1 MLFHLFYGA
10 LGDKIGWLRIFRYT
24 STRILGAAITAL
36 LLSFILGPWFIEKLK
51 ARQIGET
58 IRTDGPET
66 HKKKAGTP
74 TMGGSLIL
82 FCLMVST
89 LLWCDLKNQFV
100 WLALSVTVAFG
111 AIGFADDYIKV
122 AKRDKRGL
130 SGKLRLL
137 LEFAIAGGAMAY
149 LFYSD
154 AMPADVRLHL
164 QLPFTNFYDNSLVLP
179 AWGYTIFGTLVV
191 VGTAN
196 AVNFTDGLD
205 GLAIGPSI
213 MNAGTFLV
221 FAYIAGVQTTILAHG
236 HFDHSATGLPCR
248 PGDVCDV
255 TIAQYL
261 HVAHITGVEEL
272 AVFCAAL
279 FGTGI
284 GFLWYNA
291 YPAQVFMGDVGALS
305 LGGSI
310 GMLAVLTKNELVLLI
325 VGGLFV
331 VEALSVII
339 QTGVFKATKRR
350 TEDGKIVGK
359 RVFAM
364 APIHHHY
371 EKKGWDEP
379 KIIVRFWLVSALL
392 ALLALGTLKLR

>member
-1 MLFHLFYGA
+1 MLFHLLYGA
-10 LGDKIGWLRIFRYT
+10 LGDKIGALRVFRYT
-24 STRILGAAITAL
+24 STRILAAAITAL
-36 LLSFILGPWFIEKLK
+36 VLSFIIGPWFIERLK

-58 IRTDGPET
+58 IRSDGPET

-82 FCLMVST
+82 FCLAIST
-89 LLWCDLKNQFV
+89 LIWCDLRNQFV

-111 AIGFADDYIKV
+111 AIGFADDYVKITKKNK
-122 AKRDKRGL
+122 AGL
-130 SGKLRLL
+130 PGRLRLI
-137 LEFAIAGGAMAY
+137 LEFAVAGSAMAY
-149 LFYSD
+149 LFYSTL
-154 AMPADVRLHL
+154 MPPDVRLHV
-164 QLPFTNFYDNSLVLP
+164 QFPFTNFYEQGIELP
-179 AWGYTIFGTLVV
+179 AWLYVIFGSLVV

-196 AVNFTDGLD
+196 AVNLTDGLD

-221 FAYIAGVQTTILAHG
+221 FAYIAGVETTLVARGG
-236 HFDHSATGLPCR
+236 HE
-248 PGDVCDV
+248 V

-261 HVAHITGVEEL
+261 HVAHIAGSEEL
-272 AVFCAAL
+272 AVFAAAL
-279 FGTGI
+279 FGAGI

-291 YPAQVFMGDVGALS
+291 YPAQVFMGDVGALG

-339 QTGVFKATKRR
+339 QTGVFKATKRVGP
-350 TEDGKIVGK
+350 DGKVVGK

-371 EKKGWDEP
+371 ELKGWDEP

-392 ALLALGTLKLR
+392 ALIALGTLKVR

>member
-1 MLFHLFYGA
+1 MLFHLFFGS
-10 LGDKIGWLRIFRYT
+10 LGDHVRWMRVFGYT
-24 STRILGAAITAL
+24 SSRILAAAITSL

-58 IRTDGPET
+58 IRTDGPVT

-82 FCLMVST
+82 FCLAVST
-89 LLWCDLKNQFV
+89 LLWCDLRNQFV
-100 WLALSVTVAFG
+100 WLALTVTVAFG
-111 AIGFADDYIKV
+111 AIGFADDYLKL
-122 AKRDKRGL
+122 AKRNKDGL
-130 SGKLRLL
+130 SGWIRLG

-149 LFYSD
+149 LFYSNT
-154 AMPADVRLHL
+154 MSPDVRLQF
-164 QLPFTNFYDNSLVLP
+164 QLPFTDFRQHVLELP
-179 AWGYTIFGTLVV
+179 AWLYVIVGAVVV
-191 VGTAN
+191 VGAAN

-221 FAYIAGVQTTILAHG
+221 FAYIAGTT
-236 HFDHSATGLPCR
+236 ATIVVGAKE
-248 PGDVCDV
+248 V
-255 TIAQYL
+255 TIADYL
-261 HVAHITGVEEL
+261 HVAHINGVEEL

-284 GFLWYNA
+284 GFLWYNT

-305 LGGSI
+305 LGGAI

-331 VEALSVII
+331 VETLSVVI
-339 QTGVFKATKRR
+339 QRLVFKATKRV
-350 TEDGKIVGK
+350 ENGKVVGH

>member
-1 MLFHLFYGA
+1 MLFHLFYGS
-10 LGDKIGWLRIFRYT
+10 LGEHVRWLRVFGYT
-24 STRILGAAITAL
+24 SSRILAAAITAL

-82 FCLMVST
+82 FCLAVST
-89 LLWCDLKNQFV
+89 LLWCDLRNQFV
-100 WLALSVTVAFG
+100 WLTLMVTVAFG

-122 AKRDKRGL
+122 AKKNKKGL
-130 SGKLRLL
+130 SGKLRLV

-149 LFYSD
+149 LFYSNT
-154 AMPADVRLHL
+154 MSPEIRLQF
-164 QLPFTNFYDNSLVLP
+164 QLPFTDFRHTALELP
-179 AWGYTIFGTLVV
+179 AWIYVIVGSVVV
-191 VGTAN
+191 VGAAN

-221 FAYIAGVQTTILAHG
+221 FAYIAGTT
-236 HFDHSATGLPCR
+236 ATIVVKGQEQ
-248 PGDVCDV
+248 
-255 TIAQYL
+255 TIAEYL
-261 HVAHITGVEEL
+261 HVAHINGVEEL

-284 GFLWYNA
+284 GFLWYNT

-305 LGGSI
+305 LGGAI

-339 QTGVFKATKRR
+339 QTGVFKATKRI
-350 TEDGKIVGK
+350 ENGKVVGK

-371 EKKGWDEP
+371 EKRGWDEP

-392 ALLALGTLKLR
+392 ALIALGTLKLR

>member
-1 MLFHLFYGA
+1 MLFHLLYGA
-10 LGDKIGWLRIFRYT
+10 LGERIGWLRIFRYT
-24 STRILGAAITAL
+24 STRVLAAAITAL
-36 LLSFILGPWFIEKLK
+36 LLSFILGPWFIDKLRS
-51 ARQIGET
+51 RQIGET
-58 IRTDGPET
+58 IRDDGPAT

-82 FCLMVST
+82 FCLVVST
-89 LLWCDLKNQFV
+89 LLWCDLKNPFV
-100 WLALSVTVAFG
+100 WLALIVTSAFG

-122 AKRDKRGL
+122 AKKDKRGL
-130 SGKLRLL
+130 SSKLRLA

-154 AMPADVRLHL
+154 AMSSDVRLHV
-164 QLPFTNFYDNSLVLP
+164 QLPFTNFYESGLELP
-179 AWGYTIFGTLVV
+179 AWLYAIFGTVVV

-221 FAYIAGVQTTILAHG
+221 FAYIAGVQTTLAVNG
-236 HFDHSATGLPCR
+236 HE
-248 PGDVCDV
+248 V

-261 HVAHITGVEEL
+261 HVAHINGIEEL
-272 AVFCAAL
+272 AILCAAL

-291 YPAQVFMGDVGALS
+291 YPAQVFMGDVGSLA
-305 LGGSI
+305 LGGAI
-310 GMLAVLTKNELVLLI
+310 GMLAVLTKNEIVLLL

-331 VEALSVII
+331 VEALSSII
-339 QTGVFKATKRR
+339 QTGVYKATKKIGP
-350 TEDGKIVGK
+350 DGKVTGK
-359 RVFAM
+359 RVFLM
-364 APIHHHY
+364 APIHHHF

-379 KIIVRFWLVSALL
+379 KIIVRFWLISALL
-392 ALLALGTLKLR
+392 ALMALGTLKLR

>member
-1 MLFHLFYGA
+1 MLFHLLYGA
-10 LGDKIGWLRIFRYT
+10 LGDKIGWLRVFRYT
-24 STRILGAAITAL
+24 STRILAAAITAL
-36 LLSFILGPWFIEKLK
+36 VLSFIIGPWFIERLK

-58 IRTDGPET
+58 IRSDGPQT

-82 FCLMVST
+82 FCLAIST
-89 LLWCDLKNQFV
+89 LIWCDLRNQFV

-111 AIGFADDYIKV
+111 AIGFADDYVKIT
-122 AKRDKRGL
+122 KRNKAGL
-130 SGKLRLL
+130 PGRLRLI
-137 LEFAIAGGAMAY
+137 LEFAVAGSAMAY
-149 LFYSD
+149 LFYSTL
-154 AMPADVRLHL
+154 MPPDVRLHV
-164 QLPFTNFYDNSLVLP
+164 QFPFTNFYEQGIELP
-179 AWGYTIFGTLVV
+179 AWLYVIFGSLVV

-196 AVNFTDGLD
+196 AVNLTDGLD

-221 FAYIAGVQTTILAHG
+221 FAYIAGVETTLVARGG
-236 HFDHSATGLPCR
+236 HE
-248 PGDVCDV
+248 V

-261 HVAHITGVEEL
+261 HVAHIAGSEEL
-272 AVFCAAL
+272 AVFAAAL
-279 FGTGI
+279 FGAGI

-291 YPAQVFMGDVGALS
+291 YPAQVFMGDVGALG

-339 QTGVFKATKRR
+339 QTGVFKATKRVGP
-350 TEDGKIVGK
+350 DGKVVGK

-371 EKKGWDEP
+371 ELKGWDEP

-392 ALLALGTLKLR
+392 ALIALGTLKLR

>member
-10 LGDKIGWLRIFRYT
+10 LGERIGWLRVFRYT
-24 STRILGAAITAL
+24 STRILAAAITAL

-51 ARQIGET
+51 SRQIGET
-58 IRTDGPET
+58 IRSDGPQT

-82 FCLMVST
+82 FCLAVST
-89 LLWCDLKNQFV
+89 LLWCDLRSSFV
-100 WLALSVTVAFG
+100 WLALTVTVTYG
-111 AIGFADDYIKV
+111 AIGFADDYVKV
-122 AKRDKRGL
+122 AKRDKKGIPAT
-130 SGKLRLL
+130 LRLV

-149 LFYSD
+149 LFYSNT
-154 AMPADVRLHL
+154 MPADLRLRF
-164 QLPFTNFYDNSLVLP
+164 QLPFTNFYESAIVLP
-179 AWGYTIFGTLVV
+179 AWLYTAFGTVVV

-221 FAYIAGVQTTILAHG
+221 FAYIAGVNTTLVANG
-236 HFDHSATGLPCR
+236 H
-248 PGDVCDV
+248 DV

-261 HVAHITGVEEL
+261 HVAHIQGVEEL
-272 AVFCAAL
+272 AIFCAAL

-291 YPAQVFMGDVGALS
+291 YPAQVFMGDVGSLS
-305 LGGSI
+305 LGGAI
-310 GMLAVLTKNELVLLI
+310 GMLAVLTKNELVLLL

-331 VEALSVII
+331 VEALSSII
-339 QTGVFKATKRR
+339 QTGVYKATKKVGP
-350 TEDGKIVGK
+350 DGKMVGK
-359 RVFAM
+359 RVFLM

-392 ALLALGTLKLR
+392 AMMALGTLKLR